1 MPPVIGN
8 GVPAMTDIERPRVRW
23 ALIAERFVAAVLAG
37 DETTCHAVAVRMQL
51 KGVPVRDIIAELIV
65 PAATALGDRWA
76 AGDIGVPEEHR
87 GSEILMRLMGEL
99 NPRPRGG
106 RRGVAVVATC
116 QDEHHTLPTA
126 MAALALREDRW
137 NVEHLGSGVPSR
149 GLIEFV
155 VASKADVVVLSV
167 TVTELAEASSS
178 LAKAIER
185 QSIPCLV
192 GGPGR
197 TLDELCSLAV
207 GALRK

>member
-1 MPPVIGN
+1 
-8 GVPAMTDIERPRVRW
+8 MTDIERPQVRW
-23 ALIAERFVAAVLAG
+23 TLLAERFISGVLAG
-37 DETTCHAVAVRMQL
+37 DETSCHALGLRMRM
-51 KGVPVRDIIAELIV
+51 KGVPVRDIIANLFA
-65 PAATALGDRWA
+65 PAARALGDGWA
-76 AGDIGVPEEHR
+76 EGTISVAEEHR

-137 NVEHLGSGVPSR
+137 NVEHLGSGVPAR
-149 GLIEFV
+149 GLIDFV

-167 TVTELAEASSS
+167 TVRELAEASNS

-185 QSIPCLV
+185 QDIPCLV

-207 GALRK
+207 ATLRK